1 MKSLNSKLA
10 IGLLSMGM
18 LGFGAS
24 HAQASL
30 LGNIFDGVGGIVGD
44 VGDGVG
50 DILDDVGDGVGDI
63 LDPDGDGSGVG
74 LGAAAGILTGAGI
87 DLNLLGIDV
96 DAWSIADA
104 QLLADLE
111 LLGVD
116 VEALVNAAALL
127 DADIVTDDGIYVD
140 ALLCALVEG
149 DLDVGLFGHDVL
161 NLDAIVSIG
170 AALGLDVDP
179 TGLDLALTTGDC
191 TVCDVDPNLP
201 DGGPNTPDADPSS
214 AVPEPATAALGAMS
228 IGAIAMMTRRRRNK

>member
-10 IGLLSMGM
+10 VGLLSVGV

-24 HAQASL
+24 SAQASL
-30 LGNIFDGVGGIVGD
+30 LGNIFNGVGDVVDHVGD
-44 VGDGVG
+44 GLGDIVDGVGDGVG
-50 DILDDVGDGVGDI
+50 EI
-63 LDPDGDGSGVG
+63 LDPEDDGSHVV
-74 LGAAAGILTGAGI
+74 LGAAANILTGAGI
-87 DLNLLGIDV
+87 DLNLLGLDV
-96 DAWSIADA
+96 DAWTVADA

-127 DADIVTDDGIYVD
+127 DAGIVTEDGIYVD

-161 NLDAIVSIG
+161 NVDAIVSIG

-179 TGLDLALTTGDC
+179 QGLDLALTTGDC
-191 TVCDVDPNLP
+191 TVCDVDPNNP
-201 DGGPNTPDADPSS
+201 GGNPNEPGGTS